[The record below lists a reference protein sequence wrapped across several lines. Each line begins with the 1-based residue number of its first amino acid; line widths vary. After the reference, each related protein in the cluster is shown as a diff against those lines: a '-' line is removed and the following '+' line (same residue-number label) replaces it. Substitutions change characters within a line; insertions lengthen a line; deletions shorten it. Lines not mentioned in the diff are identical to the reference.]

1 MKITRYL
8 FRTTPVISRLDF
20 RYPSQFGENGTLRAV
35 KELST
40 ADQEST
46 TNQDQ
51 EPIIP
56 DRTVNYRKCIL
67 PFVLGVALMLAGIIM
82 RKLYLVKPTKS
93 GSDGPGLRTFWDRHP
108 TRFPETKSKPQL
120 RNKDKKT
127 GPLNRRLDFIP
138 RKRTR
143 LWSHGLDFVS
153 TVCPNSELKSH

>member
-1 MKITRYL
+1 MKITAYL

-82 RKLYLVKPTKS
+82 RKLYTVK
-93 GSDGPGLRTFWDRHP
+93 
-108 TRFPETKSKPQL
+108 
-120 RNKDKKT
+120 
-127 GPLNRRLDFIP
+127 
-138 RKRTR
+138 
-143 LWSHGLDFVS
+143 LDFVAR
-153 TVCPNSELKSH
+153 KHAR

>member
-1 MKITRYL
+1 M
-8 FRTTPVISRLDF
+8 ISRLDF

-82 RKLYLVKPTKS
+82 RKLYI
-93 GSDGPGLRTFWDRHP
+93 GLRTFWDRHP

-120 RNKDKKT
+120 RNKDKK
-127 GPLNRRLDFIP
+127 RV
-138 RKRTR
+138 
-143 LWSHGLDFVS
+143 H
-153 TVCPNSELKSH
+153 